1 MAGIGFTLRRLT
13 QRDDLLGIVTGY
25 GHSLFVAA
33 GPWLV
38 TVGALV
44 GINLILGRTVGVEAH
59 RLFGSILIY
68 NFSASLVVTGP
79 IVLVATRYLA
89 DRVFEKRLESA
100 TGLLVTSIILGTAPG
115 LLVAIPFYT
124 LLCDMPALTA
134 AIAIANY
141 AVISGVWV
149 TALFLS
155 ALKAYVRVT
164 VAFCVGMA
172 AAFAAAA
179 WLGPR
184 FGADGALG
192 GFTIGL
198 AVTLVA
204 ILATVLSEY
213 RYRLRAP
220 LALLPYLVRYW
231 DLALGGLLYNLAV
244 WVDKW
249 IVWTGPGKVVVAGRL
264 VTNPAYD
271 GAMFLAYL
279 TIVPALAMF
288 MIAIE
293 TQFFVEY
300 QRFYRAIGDHA
311 TLGQIRDNQRRLIL
325 SVVTGLRSVLI
336 LQSVIAVLAIFL
348 APQIIG
354 ATSGAYDQITIFRFG
369 VLGALFHVFILF
381 CLVFLQYFDMRRQAL
396 GLQCVFLATNAGAT
410 WATMQFEFAYLGYG
424 YFIAVLFTFVVG
436 VALVFSVISRLPY
449 LTFVRNNPSV
459 YEA

>member
-25 GHSLFVAA
+25 GHSLFIAA

-44 GINLILGRTVGVEAH
+44 GINLILGRSVGVEAH

-68 NFSASLVVTGP
+68 NFSASLVITGP

-89 DRVFEKRLESA
+89 DRVFEKRLETA
-100 TGLLVTSIILGTAPG
+100 TGLLMASIILGTAPG
-115 LLVAIPFYT
+115 LLIAVPFYT
-124 LLCDMPALTA
+124 LLCDMPSTTA
-134 AIAIANY
+134 AIAVANY
-141 AVISGVWV
+141 AVISGVWI

-164 VAFCVGMA
+164 VAFCIGMA
-172 AAFAAAA
+172 SAFAAAA

-184 FGADGALG
+184 FGSDGALA
-192 GFTIGL
+192 GFTLGL
-198 AVTLVA
+198 AITLVV
-204 ILATVLSEY
+204 ILGTVLSEY
-213 RYRLRAP
+213 RYRLREP
-220 LALLPYLVRYW
+220 LALLPYLRRYW
-231 DLALGGLLYNLAV
+231 DLALGGLVYNLAV

-249 IVWTGPGKVVVAGRL
+249 IVWTGPGQIVVADRL
-264 VTNPAYD
+264 VTSPAYD

-288 MIAIE
+288 MISIE
-293 TQFFVEY
+293 TEFFAEY
-300 QRFYRAIGDHA
+300 QRFYRGIGDHA
-311 TLGQIRDNQRRLIL
+311 TLGQIRDNQRRLTL
-325 SVVTGLRSVLI
+325 SVVNGLRSILI

-348 APQIIG
+348 APEIIR
-354 ATSGAYDQITIFRFG
+354 ATSGAYDQIAIFRFG
-369 VLGALFHVFILF
+369 VLGALFHVLILF
-381 CLVFLQYFDMRRQAL
+381 CLILLQYFDARGPAF

-410 WATMQFEFAYLGYG
+410 WATLQLDFAYLGYG
-424 YFIAVLFTFVVG
+424 YFIATMATFVVA

-449 LTFVRNNPSV
+449 LAFVRNNPSV
-459 YEA
+459 YGA